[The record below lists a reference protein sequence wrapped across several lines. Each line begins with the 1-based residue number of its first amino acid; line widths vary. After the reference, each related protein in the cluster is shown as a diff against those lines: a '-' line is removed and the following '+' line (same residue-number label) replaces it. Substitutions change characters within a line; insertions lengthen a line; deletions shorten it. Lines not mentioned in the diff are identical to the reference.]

1 MKIVSIALNVPGPV
15 AVARLVAE
23 GAQAIKIEPPWGD
36 PLHDLCKRWYDDL
49 HRGVAVER
57 SDLKTA
63 GGRARMVTLLESAD
77 VFVASQRPA
86 ALARLGLDARS
97 LRTAFPSL
105 RHVNI
110 VGDTANPEQPGHDLT
125 YQARAGL
132 LPALSGVEGPAP
144 TLRPAQG
151 DPEHGRGTS
160 GVGLRGLP
168 LTLFADMAGAER
180 AHAAIKDVMNHPGAS
195 REVGLYDALGDLT
208 APLRYGLTATGGHLG
223 GGNPAYGIYSA
234 RDGAIAVT
242 ALEPHFR
249 ARLFEGLG
257 LADGED
263 PSAVFATKTAIEWEQ
278 WAAVRDLPLVAIRQ
292 PCFTKASEDG
302 HDASSDS

>member
-23 GAQAIKIEPPWGD
+23 GAQAIKIEPPGGD
-36 PLHDLCKRWYDDL
+36 PLHGLCKRWYDDL
-49 HRGVAVER
+49 HRGMAVER
-57 SDLKTA
+57 IDLKTPD
-63 GGRARMVTLLESAD
+63 GRARMLSLLGDAD
-77 VFVASQRPA
+77 VFLASQRPA
-86 ALARLGLDARS
+86 ALARLALDGRS
-97 LRTAFPSL
+97 LRAAFPPL
-105 RHVNI
+105 GHVNI
-110 VGDTANPEQPGHDLT
+110 VGDTRNPEEPGHDLT

-132 LPALSGVEGPAP
+132 LPARSGVEGRRA
-144 TLRPAQG
+144 
-151 DPEHGRGTS
+151 
-160 GVGLRGLP
+160 LP

-195 REVGLYDALGDLT
+195 REVGLYDALSDLA

-223 GGNPAYGIYSA
+223 GSNPAYGIYAA

-249 ARLFEGLG
+249 ARLYEGLG
-257 LADGED
+257 LADGGD

-278 WAAVRDLPLVAIRQ
+278 WAAARDVPLVALR
-292 PCFTKASEDG
+292 
-302 HDASSDS
+302 

>member
-23 GAQAIKIEPPWGD
+23 GARAIKVEPPWGD
-36 PLHDLCKRWYDDL
+36 PLHGLCRRWYDDL
-49 HRGVAVER
+49 HRGIAVER
-57 SDLKTA
+57 IDLKTA
-63 GGRARMVTLLESAD
+63 DGRARMMSLLGNAD
-77 VFVASQRPA
+77 VFFASQRPA
-86 ALARLGLDARS
+86 ALARLGLDAGS
-97 LRTAFPSL
+97 LQSTFPSL

-110 VGDTANPEQPGHDLT
+110 VGDTANPEEPGHDLT

-132 LPALSGVEGPAP
+132 LPAERSRGVSGVEA
-144 TLRPAQG
+144 RRA
-151 DPEHGRGTS
+151 
-160 GVGLRGLP
+160 LP

-180 AHAAIKDVMNHPGAS
+180 AHAAVKDVMNHPGAS
-195 REVGLYDALGDLT
+195 REVGLYDALSDLA

-223 GGNPAYGIYSA
+223 GSNPAYGIYAA

-249 ARLFEGLG
+249 ARLYEGLG
-257 LADGED
+257 LADGDD

-278 WAAVRDLPLVAIRQ
+278 WAAARDLPLVAIGE
-292 PCFTKASEDG
+292 PSFPKALEDK
-302 HDASSDS
+302 HDASSGS